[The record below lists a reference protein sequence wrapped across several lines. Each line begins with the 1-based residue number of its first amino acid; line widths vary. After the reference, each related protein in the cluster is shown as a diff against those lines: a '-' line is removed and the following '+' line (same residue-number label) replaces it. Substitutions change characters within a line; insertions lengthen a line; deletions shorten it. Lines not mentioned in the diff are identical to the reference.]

1 MSLITDR
8 GGAGP
13 RTRHPRPRR
22 HGGPVVLATF
32 GSARFE
38 ADASRVAVEAAADMQ
53 APLVIAQVLGVGR
66 RRRRTDEPLPAALAA
81 TVRAAREHA
90 GDVGVE
96 VEALR
101 VTGRRPVASLLGFVA
116 DRRPALVVLA
126 SDPAALRPRPPPDPP
141 ALPAVRRR
149 ARRARHVPHVDR
161 AGAGRRRGRGLSRE
175 VRARAA
181 RRARARS
188 RASPCPAR

>member
-13 RTRHPRPRR
+13 RTREPRPRR

-66 RRRRTDEPLPAALAA
+66 RRRRTDEPLAPALAA

-90 GDVGVE
+90 DDVGVE

-126 SDPAALRPRPPPDPP
+126 TDPAALR
-141 ALPAVRRR
+141 LVRRPT
-149 ARRARHVPHVDR
+149 RRRYRQFVAALAAHATCLMWTAQAPV
-161 AGAGRRRGRGLSRE
+161 AGAAG
-175 VRARAA
+175 A
-181 RRARARS
+181 
-188 RASPCPAR
+188 

>member
-13 RTRHPRPRR
+13 RTRDPRPRR

-53 APLVIAQVLGVGR
+53 APLVIAQVLGAR
-66 RRRRTDEPLPAALAA
+66 RGRRRTDEPLAPALAA

-126 SDPAALRPRPPPDPP
+126 TDPAALRV
-141 ALPAVRRR
+141 VRR
-149 ARRARHVPHVDR
+149 PT
-161 AGAGRRRGRGLSRE
+161 RRRYRQFVAALAAHATCLMWTAQAPTAGT
-175 VRARAA
+175 ARA
-181 RRARARS
+181 
-188 RASPCPAR
+188 

>member
-1 MSLITDR
+1 MSLTTDR

-13 RTRHPRPRR
+13 RLRDHRPRR

-38 ADASRVAVEAAADMQ
+38 ADASRVAVEAAAEMQ
-53 APLVIAQVLGVGR
+53 APLVIAQVLGLR
-66 RRRRTDEPLPAALAA
+66 RRRRPADESLPPALAA

-101 VTGRRPVASLLGFVA
+101 VTGRRPVATLLGFVA

-126 SDPAALRPRPPPDPP
+126 TDPAALR
-141 ALPAVRRR
+141 LVRRPT
-149 ARRARHVPHVDR
+149 RRRYRQFVAALAAHATCLMWTAQAPA
-161 AGAGRRRGRGLSRE
+161 AGAAG
-175 VRARAA
+175 A
-181 RRARARS
+181 
-188 RASPCPAR
+188 

>member
-1 MSLITDR
+1 MSLTTDR

-13 RTRHPRPRR
+13 RAREHRPRR

-32 GSARFE
+32 ESGRFD
-38 ADASRVAVEAAADMQ
+38 AGASRLAVEAAADLQ
-53 APLVIAQVLGVGR
+53 TPLVIAQVLEMKRGR
-66 RRRRTDEPLPAALAA
+66 RRARRTEESLPPALAA

-126 SDPAALRPRPPPDPP
+126 TDPAALR
-141 ALPAVRRR
+141 LVRRPT
-149 ARRARHVPHVDR
+149 RRRYRQFVAALAAHASCLMWTAQTPAAGT
-161 AGAGRRRGRGLSRE
+161 AGA
-175 VRARAA
+175 
-181 RRARARS
+181 
-188 RASPCPAR
+188 

>member
-13 RTRHPRPRR
+13 RTRDRRPRR

-38 ADASRVAVEAAADMQ
+38 ADASRVAVEAAAEMQ
-53 APLVIAQVLGVGR
+53 APLVIAQVLGVR
-66 RRRRTDEPLPAALAA
+66 RRRRRADEPLPPALAA

-101 VTGRRPVASLLGFVA
+101 VTGRRPVATLLGFVA

-126 SDPAALRPRPPPDPP
+126 TDPAALG
-141 ALPAVRRR
+141 LVRRPT
-149 ARRARHVPHVDR
+149 RRRYRQFVAALAAHATCLMWTAQAPA
-161 AGAGRRRGRGLSRE
+161 AGAAG
-175 VRARAA
+175 A
-181 RRARARS
+181 
-188 RASPCPAR
+188 

>member
-13 RTRHPRPRR
+13 RTRDPRPRR

-53 APLVIAQVLGVGR
+53 APLVIAQVLGAR
-66 RRRRTDEPLPAALAA
+66 RGRRRTDEPRAPALAA
-81 TVRAAREHA
+81 TVRAAKEHA

-126 SDPAALRPRPPPDPP
+126 TDPAALR
-141 ALPAVRRR
+141 LVRRPT
-149 ARRARHVPHVDR
+149 RRRYRQFVAALAAHASCLMWTAQTPA
-161 AGAGRRRGRGLSRE
+161 AGAAG
-175 VRARAA
+175 A
-181 RRARARS
+181 
-188 RASPCPAR
+188 

>member
-1 MSLITDR
+1 MSLTTDR

-13 RTRHPRPRR
+13 RLRDHRPRR

-53 APLVIAQVLGVGR
+53 APLVIAQVLGAR
-66 RRRRTDEPLPAALAA
+66 RGRRRTDEPLGPALAA

-126 SDPAALRPRPPPDPP
+126 TDPAALR
-141 ALPAVRRR
+141 LVRRPT
-149 ARRARHVPHVDR
+149 RRRYRQFVAALAAHATCLMWTAQAPA
-161 AGAGRRRGRGLSRE
+161 AGAAG
-175 VRARAA
+175 A
-181 RRARARS
+181 
-188 RASPCPAR
+188 

>member
-1 MSLITDR
+1 MSLTTDR

-13 RTRHPRPRR
+13 RTRDPRPRR

-66 RRRRTDEPLPAALAA
+66 RRRRIDEPLEPALAA

-126 SDPAALRPRPPPDPP
+126 SDPAALR
-141 ALPAVRRR
+141 LVRRPT
-149 ARRARHVPHVDR
+149 RRRYRQFVAALAAHATCLMWTAQAPA
-161 AGAGRRRGRGLSRE
+161 AGAAG
-175 VRARAA
+175 A
-181 RRARARS
+181 
-188 RASPCPAR
+188 

>member
-1 MSLITDR
+1 MSLTTDR

-13 RTRHPRPRR
+13 RTRDPRPRR

-66 RRRRTDEPLPAALAA
+66 RRRRIDEPLEPALAA

-126 SDPAALRPRPPPDPP
+126 TDPAALR
-141 ALPAVRRR
+141 LVRRPT
-149 ARRARHVPHVDR
+149 RRRYRTFVAALAAHASCLMWTAQTPA
-161 AGAGRRRGRGLSRE
+161 AGAAG
-175 VRARAA
+175 A
-181 RRARARS
+181 
-188 RASPCPAR
+188 

>member
-13 RTRHPRPRR
+13 RTRDPRPRR

-53 APLVIAQVLGVGR
+53 APLVIAQVLGARRGR
-66 RRRRTDEPLPAALAA
+66 RCTDEPLGPALAA

-126 SDPAALRPRPPPDPP
+126 TDPAALR
-141 ALPAVRRR
+141 LVRRPT
-149 ARRARHVPHVDR
+149 RRRYRQFVAALAAHATCLMWTAQAPA
-161 AGAGRRRGRGLSRE
+161 AGAAG
-175 VRARAA
+175 A
-181 RRARARS
+181 
-188 RASPCPAR
+188 

>member
-1 MSLITDR
+1 MSLTTDR

-13 RTRHPRPRR
+13 RTRDPRPRR

-66 RRRRTDEPLPAALAA
+66 RRRRIDEPLEPALAA

-126 SDPAALRPRPPPDPP
+126 SDPAALR
-141 ALPAVRRR
+141 LVRRPT
-149 ARRARHVPHVDR
+149 RRRYRQFVAALAAHASCLMWTAQTPA
-161 AGAGRRRGRGLSRE
+161 AGAAG
-175 VRARAA
+175 A
-181 RRARARS
+181 
-188 RASPCPAR
+188 

>member
-13 RTRHPRPRR
+13 RTRDPRPRR

-66 RRRRTDEPLPAALAA
+66 RRRRTDVPLAPALAA

-126 SDPAALRPRPPPDPP
+126 TDPAALR
-141 ALPAVRRR
+141 LVRRPT
-149 ARRARHVPHVDR
+149 RRRYRQFVAALAAHASCLMWTAQTPA
-161 AGAGRRRGRGLSRE
+161 AGAAG
-175 VRARAA
+175 A
-181 RRARARS
+181 
-188 RASPCPAR
+188 

>member
-13 RTRHPRPRR
+13 RARDRRSRR

-38 ADASRVAVEAAADMQ
+38 ADASRVAVEAAAEMQ
-53 APLVIAQVLGVGR
+53 APLVIAQVLGARRGR
-66 RRRRTDEPLPAALAA
+66 RARRAEESLPPALAA

-101 VTGRRPVASLLGFVA
+101 VTGRRPVATLLGFVA

-126 SDPAALRPRPPPDPP
+126 TDPAAQRL
-141 ALPAVRRR
+141 VRRPT
-149 ARRARHVPHVDR
+149 RRRYRQFVAALAAHATCLMWTAQAPA
-161 AGAGRRRGRGLSRE
+161 AGAAG
-175 VRARAA
+175 A
-181 RRARARS
+181 
-188 RASPCPAR
+188 

>member
-126 SDPAALRPRPPPDPP
+126 SDPAALG
-141 ALPAVRRR
+141 LVRRPT
-149 ARRARHVPHVDR
+149 RRRYRQFVAALAAHATCLMWTAQAPA
-161 AGAGRRRGRGLSRE
+161 AGAAG
-175 VRARAA
+175 A
-181 RRARARS
+181 
-188 RASPCPAR
+188 

>member
-1 MSLITDR
+1 MSLTTDR

-13 RTRHPRPRR
+13 RLRDHRPRR

-32 GSARFE
+32 EGARFD
-38 ADASRVAVEAAADMQ
+38 AGASRVAVEAAADLR

-66 RRRRTDEPLPAALAA
+66 RRRRIDEPLEPALAA

-126 SDPAALRPRPPPDPP
+126 SDPAALR
-141 ALPAVRRR
+141 LVRRPT
-149 ARRARHVPHVDR
+149 RRRYRQFVAALAAHATCLMWTAQAPA
-161 AGAGRRRGRGLSRE
+161 AGAAG
-175 VRARAA
+175 A
-181 RRARARS
+181 
-188 RASPCPAR
+188 

>member
-13 RTRHPRPRR
+13 RTRDPRPRR

-66 RRRRTDEPLPAALAA
+66 RRRRTDKSLPPALAA

-126 SDPAALRPRPPPDPP
+126 TDPAALR
-141 ALPAVRRR
+141 LVRRPT
-149 ARRARHVPHVDR
+149 RRRYRQFVAALAAHATCLMWTAQAPA
-161 AGAGRRRGRGLSRE
+161 AGAAG
-175 VRARAA
+175 A
-181 RRARARS
+181 
-188 RASPCPAR
+188 

>member
-1 MSLITDR
+1 MSLTTDR

-13 RTRHPRPRR
+13 RARNHRPRR

-32 GSARFE
+32 EGARFD
-38 ADASRVAVEAAADMQ
+38 AGASRVAVEAAADLR

-66 RRRRTDEPLPAALAA
+66 RRRRTDEPLAPALAA

-126 SDPAALRPRPPPDPP
+126 SDPTALRLVRRPTRRRYRQFVAALAAHATCLMWTAQAP
-141 ALPAVRRR
+141 A
-149 ARRARHVPHVDR
+149 
-161 AGAGRRRGRGLSRE
+161 AGAAG
-175 VRARAA
+175 A
-181 RRARARS
+181 
-188 RASPCPAR
+188 